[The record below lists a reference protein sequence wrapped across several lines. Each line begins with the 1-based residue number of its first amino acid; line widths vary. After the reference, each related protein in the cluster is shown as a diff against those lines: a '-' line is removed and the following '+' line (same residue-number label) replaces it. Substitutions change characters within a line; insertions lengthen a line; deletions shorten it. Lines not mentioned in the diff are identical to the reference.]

1 MLKKY
6 VWVVEWITTALL
18 IVLGIIAV
26 VEKTILLYTFG
37 ILFIIFGLFRI
48 IPLLKTTNSKLVK
61 WLLFGETIID
71 ILSGGTLLFLAIKNA
86 ETGNYIGYIIGGVLY
101 LRGFI
106 HFLSTSLKDEPSNLV
121 NFFFHIIML
130 TIGTV
135 VITKGGFDKNLLA
148 WLFLI
153 VIVICAI
160 ILGVKG
166 YRDYSNYRNNLSC
179 ESKLKKLNKEDS
191 KSDKKKD
198 KKTDGVEAPTSDEIK
213 INIIQDDDKPSVGA

>member
-48 IPLLKTTNSKLVK
+48 IPLLKTTSSKLVK
-61 WLLFGETIID
+61 WLLFGETLVD
-71 ILSGGTLLFLAIKNA
+71 ILSGGVLLFLAIKNL
-86 ETGNYIGYIIGGVLY
+86 ETGNYVGYIIGGVLY

-121 NFFFHIIML
+121 NFFFHIVLI
-130 TIGTV
+130 TI
-135 VITKGGFDKNLLA
+135 
-148 WLFLI
+148 
-153 VIVICAI
+153 
-160 ILGVKG
+160 
-166 YRDYSNYRNNLSC
+166 
-179 ESKLKKLNKEDS
+179 
-191 KSDKKKD
+191 
-198 KKTDGVEAPTSDEIK
+198 
-213 INIIQDDDKPSVGA
+213 

>member
-61 WLLFGETIID
+61 WLLLGETIID

-135 VITKGGFDKNLLA
+135 AITKGGFDKKLLA

-160 ILGVKG
+160 IIGIKG

-179 ESKLKKLNKEDS
+179 ENKLKKLNKEDS

-198 KKTDGVEAPTSDEIK
+198 IKTDGVEAPTSDEIK
-213 INIIQDDDKPSVGA
+213 INIIPEEEKPGING

>member
-6 VWVVEWITTALL
+6 VWVVEWIATALL

-37 ILFIIFGLFRI
+37 ILFIILGLFRI
-48 IPLLKTTNSKLVK
+48 IPLLKTTSSKLVK
-61 WLLFGETIID
+61 WLLFGETLVD
-71 ILSGGTLLFLAIKNA
+71 ILSGGVLLFLAIKNS
-86 ETGNYIGYIIGGVLY
+86 ETGNYVGYIIGGVLY

-121 NFFFHIIML
+121 NFFFHIVLI
-130 TIGTV
+130 TIGTI
-135 VITKGGFDKNLLA
+135 VITKGGFDKVLLA

-153 VIVICAI
+153 VIAICAL
-160 ILGVKG
+160 ILAIKG

-179 ESKLKKLNKEDS
+179 ESKLKKLDGEVS
-191 KSDKKKD
+191 KDKSKKD
-198 KKTDGVEAPTSDEIK
+198 KKTDDMEAPTSDEIK
-213 INIIQDDDKPSVGA
+213 INIIPDDDKPSVDA

>member
-6 VWVVEWITTALL
+6 VWVVEWIATALL

-37 ILFIIFGLFRI
+37 ILFIILGLFRI
-48 IPLLKTTNSKLVK
+48 IPLLKTTSSKLVK
-61 WLLFGETIID
+61 WLLFGETLLD
-71 ILSGGTLLFLAIKNA
+71 ILSGGVLLFLAIKNS
-86 ETGNYIGYIIGGVLY
+86 ETGNYVGYIIGGVLY

-121 NFFFHIIML
+121 NFFFHIVLL
-130 TIGTV
+130 TIGTI
-135 VITKGGFDKNLLA
+135 VITKGGFDKVLLA

-153 VIVICAI
+153 VIAICAL
-160 ILGVKG
+160 ILAIKG

-179 ESKLKKLNKEDS
+179 ESKLKKLEGEVS
-191 KSDKKKD
+191 KDKSKKD
-198 KKTDGVEAPTSDEIK
+198 KKIDDVEAPTSEEIK
-213 INIIQDDDKPSVGA
+213 INIIPDDDKPSVGA

>member
-86 ETGNYIGYIIGGVLY
+86 ETGNYIGYIIGGVIY

-166 YRDYSNYRNNLSC
+166 YRDYNNYRNNLSC
-179 ESKLKKLNKEDS
+179 ESKLKKLNKEES

-198 KKTDGVEAPTSDEIK
+198 KKTDGVEAPTSEEIK
-213 INIIQDDDKPSVGA
+213 INIIPDDDKPSVGA